1 MKINSY
7 TTFNNSAP
15 TTVIMNSVSHVI
27 ADKENGSWVW
37 FISGKCIHVV
47 ETLQEVTDDL
57 NDYYDTV
64 K

>member
-7 TTFNNSAP
+7 TTFNNSTL
-15 TTVIMNSVSHVI
+15 TTVVMNSISHVI
-27 ADKENGSWVW
+27 ADKESGSWIW

-47 ETLQEVTDDL
+47 ESLQEVSDDL
-57 NDYYDTV
+57 NDFYDTM